1 MSSPLISVDLTA
13 NATEVIEL
21 MLKKN
26 FSSVPVMSK
35 GKPVG
40 IITRRSL
47 VNAL

>member
-1 MSSPLISVDLTA
+1 MSSPLISVDPTA
-13 NATEVIEL
+13 PVSEVIEL
-21 MLKKN
+21 LLKKN
-26 FSSVPVMSK
+26 FSSVPVMAN